1 MKPLVILRPEPGA
14 SATASAASTLG
25 LQTLVMPLFEGSA
38 VDWTAPDPAA
48 FDGLLLTSAN
58 AIKYG
63 GEQLDRFKELPTYCV
78 GGATGQTAEDA
89 GFKITAIGRG
99 GVDSLL
105 QAVPPGDRL
114 LHLCAAN
121 RREPGTAGRNIEH
134 IPVYEAAERPIPDRL
149 KEAEGSVV
157 ALHSPRAGST
167 FSRMVDEAKLERGRI
182 SIAAISREAAQAAG
196 DSWQALE
203 AASEPSDSAL
213 LAIASRLCNN
223 PD

>member
-14 SATASAASTLG
+14 SATASAASALG
-25 LQTLVMPLFEGSA
+25 LQPIVMPLFEGSA
-38 VDWTAPDPAA
+38 VEWTAPDPSK
-48 FDGLLLTSAN
+48 FDALLLTSAN

-63 GEQLDRFKELPTYCV
+63 GEQLDRFKDLPAYCV
-78 GGATGQTAEDA
+78 GGATGQAAEDA
-89 GFKITAIGRG
+89 GFKIMAIGRR

-134 IPVYEAAERPIPDRL
+134 VPVYEAAERPIPDRL
-149 KEAEGSVV
+149 GEAEGAVV
-157 ALHSPRAGST
+157 AIHSTRAGST
-167 FSRMVDEAKLERGRI
+167 FGRMVEEAKLKRGRI
-182 SIAAISREAAQAAG
+182 SVAAISPEAARAAG
-196 DSWQALE
+196 DGWE
-203 AASEPSDSAL
+203 VVKAAREPTDAAL

-223 PD
+223 PA

>member
-25 LQTLVMPLFEGSA
+25 LQPILMPLFEGSA
-38 VDWTAPDPAA
+38 VEWTAPDPSR

-63 GEQLDRFKELPTYCV
+63 GEQIEQYRDLPTYCV
-78 GGATGQTAEDA
+78 GGATGQAAEDA

-99 GVDSLL
+99 GVDALL
-105 QAVPPGDRL
+105 QAVPPEDRL

-134 IPVYEAAERPIPDRL
+134 VPVYEAAERPVPERFT
-149 KEAEGSVV
+149 EVEGAVV
-157 ALHSPRAGST
+157 AVHSPRAGST
-167 FSRMVDEAKLERGRI
+167 FARMVDEAKLKRDRI
-182 SIAAISREAAQAAG
+182 SIAALSPDAGRAAGEGWEAVEAAG
-196 DSWQALE
+196 
-203 AASEPSDSAL
+203 EPTDTAL

-223 PD
+223 PA